1 MGRSPKSVITAI
13 AIASLA
19 LLSQPAIASPWSAT
33 LQPLLQSLNRFGF
46 RVQIRQPGRE
56 GLYGYLA
63 PKERLIVVNPV
74 VFELG
79 LDEVTLVHEA
89 VHAAQFCAG
98 RTQLQVLGLPYDPP
112 PQLRRSFLR
121 YRDPRRQQLEAEA
134 YAVQARSD
142 RLVEVQRLL
151 NQYCKPR

>member
-1 MGRSPKSVITAI
+1 MGRYPNRMMAI
-13 AIASLA
+13 VIASLA
-19 LLSQPAIASPWSAT
+19 LLPQSAIAAPWSAT
-33 LQPLLQSLNRFGF
+33 LQPLVQSLDRFGF
-46 RVQIRQPGRE
+46 RIQIRQPSQA
-56 GLYGYLA
+56 GLYGYFA
-63 PKERLIVVNPV
+63 PKQRLIVINPV

-79 LDEVTLVHEA
+79 IDEVTLVHEA

-98 RTQLQVLGLPYDPP
+98 RTQLQLLGLPYDPP
-112 PQLRRSFLR
+112 PQLRRAFLR

-134 YAVQARSD
+134 YAVQARGD

>member
-1 MGRSPKSVITAI
+1 MGCYPNRMMAI
-13 AIASLA
+13 AIAGLSLLA
-19 LLSQPAIASPWSAT
+19 QPAIASPWPSS
-33 LQPLLQSLNRFGF
+33 LQPLVRSLTRFGF
-46 RVQIRQPGRE
+46 QVRLQRPSQD

-63 PKERLIVVNPV
+63 PAQRLIVINPV

-79 LDEVTLVHEA
+79 IAEATLVHEA

-98 RTQLQVLGLPYDPP
+98 RTQLRVLGLPYDPP
-112 PQLRRSFLR
+112 PQVRRAFLR

-142 RLVEVQRLL
+142 RLPEVQRLL